1 MSKTLD
7 SASAHFAAS
16 AVVSAPAP
24 SRSEVTKEQNT
35 SHNNI
40 NGVVQPSGDDF
51 LKLIISCRVE
61 TMSNWLI
68 LYFQNNVFEFVIAVG
83 VAAATVLNVTFK

>member
-24 SRSEVTKEQNT
+24 SRTEVTKEQST
-35 SHNNI
+35 SHNI
-40 NGVVQPSGDDF
+40 NGVVQPSGID
-51 LKLIISCRVE
+51 LLSLIFYR
-61 TMSNWLI
+61 
-68 LYFQNNVFEFVIAVG
+68 EFVYNRKSDDS
-83 VAAATVLNVTFK
+83 LF

>member
-61 TMSNWLI
+61 NMSNWLI
-68 LYFQNNVFEFVIAVG
+68 LYFQNNVFEFVV
-83 VAAATVLNVTFK
+83 VVAATVLNITFK

>member
-40 NGVVQPSGDDF
+40 NGVVQPSGDF

-68 LYFQNNVFEFVIAVG
+68 LYFQNNVFEFVIAVV